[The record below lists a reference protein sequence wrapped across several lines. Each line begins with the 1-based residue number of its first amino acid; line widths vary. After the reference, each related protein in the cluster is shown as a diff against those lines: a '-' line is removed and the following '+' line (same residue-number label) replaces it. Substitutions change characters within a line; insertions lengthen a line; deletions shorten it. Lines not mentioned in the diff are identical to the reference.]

1 MIINL
6 TQHPATP
13 EQIAAGVID
22 LDEPARET
30 LAAMLTFDRIPTGEE
45 IRAVAEGIAFLA
57 DCRAEEAADQKA
69 MIGGAPWLMGA
80 LEAALLEQRIQP
92 VYAFSVRES
101 SEQQQ
106 PDGSIRK
113 VNVFRHAGFVTP

>member
-6 TQHPATP
+6 TQHAATP

-22 LDEPARET
+22 LDEPARKT
-30 LAAMLTFDRIPTGEE
+30 LSAMLTFNSIPTAAE
-45 IRAVAEGIAFLA
+45 IAAIAEGIAFLA
-57 DCRAEEAADQKA
+57 DCNVEEAQGQKA

-80 LEAALLEQRIQP
+80 LEKALLEQRIQP

-101 SEQQQ
+101 VEQQQ
-106 PDGSIRK
+106 PDGSVRK
-113 VNVFRHAGFVTP
+113 VNVFRHAGFVIP